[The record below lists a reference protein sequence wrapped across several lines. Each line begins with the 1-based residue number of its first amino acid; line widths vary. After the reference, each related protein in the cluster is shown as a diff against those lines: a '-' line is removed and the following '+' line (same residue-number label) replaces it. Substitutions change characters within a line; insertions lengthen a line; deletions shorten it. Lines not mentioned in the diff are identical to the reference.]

1 MASFGKNYLNLKMQM
16 VKYEKYCDRVKENIH
31 RDGNNH
37 IYFLYR
43 HRIIPQ
49 LHLIIKKLLRFLDE
63 QKYRIHKQYESIG
76 KKGINAFLTN
86 RLGEDVSLLIAS
98 YYVPTSRDVETIL
111 SKENTLQSHLYEY
124 SLENYLHNHNDYYNS
139 DYYM

>member
-37 IYFLYR
+37 IYFLYH

-124 SLENYLHNHNDYYNS
+124 SLENYLHNNNDYYNS

>member
-49 LHLIIKKLLRFLDE
+49 LHLIIKKMLRFLDE

-124 SLENYLHNHNDYYNS
+124 SLENYLHNNNDYYNS

>member
-1 MASFGKNYLNLKMQM
+1 MSSFGKNYLELRMQM
-16 VKYEKYCDRVKENIH
+16 KKYEKYCDRVKENID

-43 HRIIPQ
+43 DRIIPQ
-49 LHLIIKKLLRFLDE
+49 LHLIIKKMLRFLDQ

-76 KKGINAFLTN
+76 KKGINALLTN

-124 SLENYLHNHNDYYNS
+124 SLENYLHNNNDYYNS

>member
-124 SLENYLHNHNDYYNS
+124 SLENYLHNNNDYYNS

>member
-43 HRIIPQ
+43 DRIIPQ
-49 LHLIIKKLLRFLDE
+49 LHLIIKKMLRFLDQ

-124 SLENYLHNHNDYYNS
+124 SLENYLHNNNDYYNS

>member
-1 MASFGKNYLNLKMQM
+1 MSSFGKNYLELRMQM
-16 VKYEKYCDRVKENIH
+16 KKYEKYCDRVKENID

-37 IYFLYR
+37 IYFLYS

-124 SLENYLHNHNDYYNS
+124 SLEHYLHNNNDYYNS

>member
-49 LHLIIKKLLRFLDE
+49 LHLIIKKLLRFLDQ

-124 SLENYLHNHNDYYNS
+124 SLENYLHNNNDYYNS

>member
-49 LHLIIKKLLRFLDE
+49 LHLIIKKMLRFLDQ

-124 SLENYLHNHNDYYNS
+124 SLENYLHNNNDYYNS